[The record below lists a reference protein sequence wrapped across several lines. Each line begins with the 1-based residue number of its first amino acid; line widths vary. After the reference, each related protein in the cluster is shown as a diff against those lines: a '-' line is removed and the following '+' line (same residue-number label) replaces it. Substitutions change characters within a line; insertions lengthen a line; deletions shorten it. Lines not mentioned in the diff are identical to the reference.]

1 MKVYYIKDEY
11 GDYICPGSFVCKGT
25 PYKVIGSKG
34 YARKFKSRQY
44 AEKEFERMKLRYE
57 NIDDT
62 CHIFEEE
69 E

>member
-11 GDYICPGSFVCKGT
+11 GDYICASSFVCQGT
-25 PYKVIGSKG
+25 SYKVIGSKG
-34 YARKFKSRQY
+34 YARKFKSRKS
-44 AEKEFERMKLRYE
+44 AEKELEKMKLRYE

-69 E
+69 Y